1 MESLIPISATWW
13 NLLVLALVLVG
24 IFIGIG
30 FLERLIEMS
39 NAFRYVRKPAREII
53 RVVRILFEPVAV
65 FLLAFV
71 FVLINHLEHG
81 ALILLLIVISFNH
94 LRNYVSGRILLL
106 ENAIQP
112 GDEIKVG
119 DVQGKI
125 LFMGRLGI
133 KLRNQ
138 EGFVHLNFHRIFS
151 DGYARLSSRDAGEYV
166 TLEIAPHKM
175 QGDVD
180 YNHQIATL
188 LAAAPYVDWH
198 LTPSIKEKDETTATH
213 QARVLLKKEAHLTD
227 LISLLSEKGF
237 LTKTLFGHFED

>member
-1 MESLIPISATWW
+1 MEVLIPITATWW

-24 IFIGIG
+24 IYLGLG
-30 FLERLIEMS
+30 FLERLIETS
-39 NAFRYVRKPAREII
+39 RKTSREII
-53 RVVRILFEPVAV
+53 RVVRILFEPIAV

-81 ALILLLIVISFNH
+81 ALILLLIVISFSH

-112 GDEIKVG
+112 GDEIKIG
-119 DVQGKI
+119 SIQGKI

-138 EGFVHLNFHRIFS
+138 EGFIHLNFHRIFS
-151 DGYARLSSRDAGEYV
+151 EGYARLSSRDAGEFV
-166 TLEIAPHKM
+166 TLEIVPEQVENGIDYRHK
-175 QGDVD
+175 
-180 YNHQIATL
+180 IASL

-198 LTPSIKEKDETTATH
+198 LKPSVKEKDQSTATH

-237 LTKTLFGHFED
+237 LTTTLFGHFED